1 MIARA
6 LLFPNVL
13 SRRLPEFKV
22 FSSFRVL
29 KTTVIVTRKVTIWV
43 RVCQG
48 GINSDSSGAE
58 PLKPRNTTYIQRQPK
73 FRSGCKLTMP
83 AGKFVEDSS
92 PACFVVLWIP
102 SAVSL
107 SIRLEFRSFFLLC
120 SRFCHSTGRYDQ
132 PVKLLPF
139 SFMHLRPRPRIF
151 RRSAVHDLLASF
163 EVVGECVSPFLS
175 HRFHLSVLDEYFVG

>member
-6 LLFPNVL
+6 NLLPYIRL
-13 SRRLPEFKV
+13 RRSLEFKV
-22 FSSFRVL
+22 FSSFPVL
-29 KTTVIVTRKVTIWV
+29 KAIIIVTRKVTIWV

-58 PLKPRNTTYIQRQPK
+58 TRKPPNTTYLQWLPI
-73 FRSGCKLTMP
+73 FRASCTPTMHTV
-83 AGKFVEDSS
+83 KSVEHSS
-92 PACFVVLWIP
+92 TASLIVLWIP

-151 RRSAVHDLLASF
+151 RRSAVHDFLASF

-175 HRFHLSVLDEYFVG
+175 HRFHLSVLDEYFVA

>member
-6 LLFPNVL
+6 LVSPYVL

-29 KTTVIVTRKVTIWV
+29 KTTLIVTRKVTIWV

-48 GINSDSSGAE
+48 GIKWDSSGAE
-58 PLKPRNTTYIQRQPK
+58 PRKPPNTTFLQRVPR
-73 FRSGCKLTMP
+73 FRASCTPTMHTD
-83 AGKFVEDSS
+83 KSVEHSS
-92 PACFVVLWIP
+92 AASLIVLWIP

-139 SFMHLRPRPRIF
+139 SFMHLRTRPRI
-151 RRSAVHDLLASF
+151 L
-163 EVVGECVSPFLS
+163 G
-175 HRFHLSVLDEYFVG
+175 